1 MFAARRR
8 SFPAIAGYDTAIMRE
23 RTRVHVLAYQADIG
37 PVDMLAVK
45 VAFHGF
51 FQAGSAIATRSDKRQ
66 AVRPGTRTRDFVIIV
81 SATSRQ
87 GKMAEKFTIAQRQAK
102 NKLAMSGVEYMNGT
116 RRAAS
121 WGLVPLLMAGLQ
133 ACGGAEPPAAEAV
146 NTVQCVE
153 IPDGYYLFAN
163 GRFTPTTEDMAID
176 LPSPVSQR
184 EVVWINEFEDQL
196 LQGGYDWLRL
206 KAVGNVLFVSG
217 DAETPGEREA
227 ALTAVRSAIAADRAL
242 TDRDLYIIDAVATP
256 EATRPPGG
264 LFMSLPPDPTLEACR
279 TRADQLARS
288 EQISYEN
295 EDSAI
300 SEASHRLL
308 DAVAG
313 LAMICSEFRLE
324 IGVHTDARGAESF
337 NRTRSQA
344 RADAIAAY
352 LEGRGIEPGRLV
364 AYGYGE
370 SRPIDPAQ
378 TSEAYALNRRVE
390 FYFLR
395 END

>member
-1 MFAARRR
+1 
-8 SFPAIAGYDTAIMRE
+8 
-23 RTRVHVLAYQADIG
+23 
-37 PVDMLAVK
+37 
-45 VAFHGF
+45 
-51 FQAGSAIATRSDKRQ
+51 
-66 AVRPGTRTRDFVIIV
+66 
-81 SATSRQ
+81 
-87 GKMAEKFTIAQRQAK
+87 
-102 NKLAMSGVEYMNGT
+102 MNGT
-116 RRAAS
+116 RRVAS
-121 WGLVPLLMAGLQ
+121 WGLVPLFMAGLQ
-133 ACGGAEPPAAEAV
+133 ACGGAEPPSAEPV

-163 GRFTPTTEDMAID
+163 GKFTPTTEDMAIE

-196 LQGGYDWLRL
+196 LQGAHQWLRL

-217 DAETPGEREA
+217 DAETADEREA

-242 TDRDLYIIDAVATP
+242 TDRDLYLVDAIATP
-256 EATRPPGG
+256 DTARPPGG
-264 LFMSLPPDPTLEACR
+264 LFMSLPHNPTLEACR

-288 EQISYEN
+288 ESISYEN
-295 EDSAI
+295 EDTGI
-300 SEASHRLL
+300 SEDSHRLL

-337 NRTRSQA
+337 NRARSQA

-352 LEGRGIEPGRLV
+352 LEGRGIDPGRLV

-390 FYFLR
+390 FYFLG
-395 END
+395 ENG